1 MMQIRCQGRLSSEVL
16 AALGRGGFLPT
27 ADAALALVDWGS
39 ASAQVASLSAEGVAV
54 VALVSGSAEQEQA
67 RARGAVSALLP
78 PWTSEGMRELLEPLA
93 RAQALWERR
102 SGRRPNLPEDPQS
115 TRDLLA
121 RLIDAT
127 PDPVMAADPRGRVLV
142 FNRAAEQALGYEA
155 AWVRESMN
163 VADIYA
169 EHGTARRVLAE
180 IRNSPNGICRGLEVN
195 LRSRGG
201 QPIPVRLT
209 AAEVYAADSR
219 PVATVGV
226 FQDQRPEQSLEQR
239 LRSTTGQLMEAE
251 GRLQALDLVAA
262 TTHEINQPLTAAMG
276 LLEITLLRADL
287 PEDVQRR
294 VERSYQ
300 QLERIAATVKRLGK
314 SSRGAGA
321 AGRQA

>member
-1 MMQIRCQGRLSSEVL
+1 VIQIRCQGRLSSELL
-16 AALGRGGFLPT
+16 AVLGRVGLVPA
-27 ADAALALVDWGS
+27 ADGALALVDWNS
-39 ASAQVASLSAEGVAV
+39 APAQVAALSADGVAV
-54 VALVSGSAEQEQA
+54 VALVSGTAEQEQA
-67 RARGAVSALLP
+67 RAQGAVAALLP
-78 PWTSEGMRELLEPLA
+78 PWTEEALEDQLGPLA

-102 SGRRPNLPEDPQS
+102 SGRRPSLPEGPQA

-121 RLIDAT
+121 RLLDAT
-127 PDPVMAADPRGRVLV
+127 PDPVMAADPRGKVLV
-142 FNRAAEQALGYEA
+142 FNRAAEQALGYDA
-155 AWVRESMN
+155 AWVRENMN

-169 EHGTARRVLAE
+169 EHGAARRVLAE

-195 LRSRGG
+195 LRGRGG

-239 LRSTTGQLMEAE
+239 LRATTGQLMEAE
-251 GRLQALDLVAA
+251 GRLQALDLLAA
-262 TTHEINQPLTAAMG
+262 ATHEINQPLTAAMG
-276 LLEITLLRADL
+276 LLEISLLRTDL

-321 AGRQA
+321 AGRQV